1 MNKSVIKLG
10 EAQKAVSENISAK
23 SLKEGK
29 KTFIS
34 DIEINVLNEVLKD
47 LKRGY

>member
-1 MNKSVIKLG
+1 MNKSAIKLI
-10 EAQKAVSENISAK
+10 EAHISVSENIRAK
-23 SLKEGK
+23 SIKEGR

-34 DIEINVLNEVLKD
+34 DIEINILNEVLKD

>member
-1 MNKSVIKLG
+1 MNKSAIKLV
-10 EAQKAVSENISAK
+10 EAHKAVSERIKAK